1 MGDILNGSG
10 RGGVGFLTF
19 DEVFGS
25 QDEETYYEII
35 KALYT
40 IKEQHSQVFLISCE
54 SEIE

>member
-1 MGDILNGSG
+1 MAVV
-10 RGGVGFLTF
+10 GGVGFLTF